1 MLRLKIPAEYEEL
14 DQDQQKAE
22 RDREL
27 SERKRKVQ
35 AEYLRDRRDRRGS
48 QISFCDETDAQ

>member
-35 AEYLRDRRDRRGS
+35 AEYIRDRRDRRGS